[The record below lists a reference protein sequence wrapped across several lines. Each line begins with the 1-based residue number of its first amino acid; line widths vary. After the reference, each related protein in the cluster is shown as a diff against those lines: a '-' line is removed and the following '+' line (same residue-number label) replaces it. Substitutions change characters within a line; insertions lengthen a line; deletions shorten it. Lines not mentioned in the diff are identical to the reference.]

1 MRYIG
6 TEIQERALGRSRY
19 KQNPAALDAART
31 GTLSSTICNG
41 PIAACPQDPRQIA
54 AGHIHILLIIR
65 PKLQGSTVSLRNL
78 ASCPPLLYLGPPRC
92 IPFPSSRPL
101 DPSSSSTARSL
112 VSDHFGPLHS
122 INSPFTDRP
131 IRSLPAQGLSIRR
144 RHPV

>member
-1 MRYIG
+1 MLHARAPFPPRYVM
-6 TEIQERALGRSRY
+6 A
-19 KQNPAALDAART
+19 P
-31 GTLSSTICNG
+31 C

-78 ASCPPLLYLGPPRC
+78 ASCPPLLYLGPRRC

-112 VSDHFGPLHS
+112 VSDHFVPCTVSILLSQTGPSALYLRKGS
-122 INSPFTDRP
+122 QFGDGIQSRITQRL
-131 IRSLPAQGLSIRR
+131 IESYTRR
-144 RHPV
+144 VI